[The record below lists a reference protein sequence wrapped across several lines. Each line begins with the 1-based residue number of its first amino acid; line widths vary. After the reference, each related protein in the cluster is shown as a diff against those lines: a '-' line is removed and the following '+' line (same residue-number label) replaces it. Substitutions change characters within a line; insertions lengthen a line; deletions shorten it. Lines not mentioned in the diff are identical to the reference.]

1 MSEEMKWYVVH
12 TYSGY
17 EAKAKLAL
25 EERIKKSGLGSF
37 FGEILIPSE
46 SVVEV
51 VHGEKRTSV
60 RKFFPGYMLVKM
72 VMNNINWH
80 IVKGTMKVTG
90 FVGGMR
96 VPPPVPEEEV
106 RRITEQITEGTLRP
120 KPKVEY
126 EKGENIRVTTG
137 PFANFTGVVDEVR
150 PDKSKLRVMVSIF
163 GRATPVELD
172 FYQVEKS

>member
-17 EAKAKLAL
+17 EAKAKKAL
-25 EERIKKSGLGSF
+25 EERIKKNGMQSL

-51 VHGEKRTSV
+51 VQGEKRTSV
-60 RKFFPGYMLVKM
+60 RKFFPGYILVKM
-72 VMNNINWH
+72 AMSNETWH

-96 VPPPVPEEEV
+96 NPPPVPEEEV

-126 EKGENIRVTTG
+126 EKGESVRVTAG